1 MLGELQSHEVR
12 ALDAEARSGSWSLG
26 VSLAALWEARFL
38 APAEADAAALVEA
51 ARTLSDAYERPSSSR
66 SEHWRSKPVTSA
78 IRAFMLPRSS
88 SVSRLCSSDDSS
100 DSSSSLLSCSSC
112 VLSSVVSQTTAK
124 MVAKSSRGWTPLRFL
139 RLPVACALRPSRM
152 CFFSDSEASF
162 LMKRV

>member
-1 MLGELQSHEVR
+1 MLEPEPHEVG
-12 ALDAEARSGSWSLG
+12 ALDAGLRSASWSSG
-26 VSLAALWEARFL
+26 MSLAALRDVRWFL

-51 ARTLSDAYERPSSSR
+51 ARTLRDAYERPSSSR